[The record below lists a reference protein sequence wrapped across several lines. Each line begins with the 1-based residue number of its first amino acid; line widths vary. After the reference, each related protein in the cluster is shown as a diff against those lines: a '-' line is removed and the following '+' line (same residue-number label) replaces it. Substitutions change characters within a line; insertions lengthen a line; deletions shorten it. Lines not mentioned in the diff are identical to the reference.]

1 MATAAAAAAP
11 DGGVM
16 SDSGD
21 PSSAAGA
28 EEATAHSGML
38 GAALHVVQRA
48 TPALRELLAP
58 QGYRLV
64 TTGHS
69 LGAGTAALAALMLS
83 SVAAPRSVG
92 EELHIASAAAGQAF
106 WRAAE
111 WSAEALQADATA
123 QDTGSDVDE
132 GSGSERYGLASL
144 MQTAT
149 AALDR
154 ASDAMQSQSHSH
166 TRWSPPLSAVNC
178 VAFAP
183 PPVVDAR
190 TALASGAVGASYGQA
205 ALLEATPR
213 DAFNGQALMDEL
225 SRSAAAIAAFGA
237 DDAPLVLSFCARYD
251 AVPRTSMRNIRAFAK
266 VISDV
271 DERLEAG
278 QELVKGRALETL
290 RGSAYDDFGMGSRDL
305 VVPGRVVILAS
316 DDLPAQAGG
325 VERAEEW
332 WAVVGDGQSLACLRY
347 AEMAPRSISDHMA
360 PVYRLALGA
369 AARGDGAAD
378 SARDGG
384 EFKAW
389 LRKRRREQANGAQK
403 KWPK

>member
-1 MATAAAAAAP
+1 
-11 DGGVM
+11 
-16 SDSGD
+16 
-21 PSSAAGA
+21 
-28 EEATAHSGML
+28 
-38 GAALHVVQRA
+38 
-48 TPALRELLAP
+48 
-58 QGYRLV
+58 
-64 TTGHS
+64 
-69 LGAGTAALAALMLS
+69 
-83 SVAAPRSVG
+83 
-92 EELHIASAAAGQAF
+92 
-106 WRAAE
+106 
-111 WSAEALQADATA
+111 
-123 QDTGSDVDE
+123 
-132 GSGSERYGLASL
+132 

-149 AALDR
+149 AGLDR

-166 TRWSPPLSAVNC
+166 TRWSTPLSAVNC

-213 DAFNGQALMDEL
+213 NAFNGQALMDEL

-305 VVPGRVVILAS
+305 VVPGRVVMLAS

-332 WAVVGDGQSLACLRY
+332 WAVVGDGQSLEGLRY

-403 KWPK
+403 KKRPK